1 MIKQNKKKLYILSG
15 PPASGKSTWIKN
27 NLSKLGKDETRVIS
41 RDEIRFFLV
50 KEDEPY
56 FSREKEVYTEFIRLI
71 KKYINMPEVNNIIVD
86 ATHLNSFSR
95 NKLFRSIGTDMM
107 NVDLYAIAFELPLD
121 ILLERNAGR
130 KGREFVP
137 ETAIKNMYNSY
148 SRPKLDE
155 GFKEI
160 YVYNEN
166 GLEKAIT
173 KGE

>member
-1 MIKQNKKKLYILSG
+1 MCG
-15 PPASGKSTWIKN
+15 APASGKSTWIKN

-56 FSREKEVYTEFIRLI
+56 FSRENEVYAEFVRLI

-95 NKLFRSIGTDMM
+95 NKLFRSIGADVM
-107 NVDLYAIAFELPLD
+107 NVDLYAITFELPLE
-121 ILLERNAGR
+121 ILLERNSNR

-148 SRPKLDE
+148 SRPKLEE

>member
-1 MIKQNKKKLYILSG
+1 MCG
-15 PPASGKSTWIKN
+15 APASGKSTWIEN
-27 NLSKLGKDETRVIS
+27 NLSKLGKNETHIIS

-56 FSREKEVYTEFIRLI
+56 FSKEKEVYAEFIQLI
-71 KKYINMPEVNNIIVD
+71 KKYIKMPGVNNIIVD

-95 NKLFRSIGTDMM
+95 NKLFRSIGADMI

-121 ILLERNAGR
+121 ILLKRNAGR

-148 SRPKLDE
+148 SRPKLEE

-160 YVYNEN
+160 YVYNEK
-166 GLEKAIT
+166 GLEKVIT

>member
-1 MIKQNKKKLYILSG
+1 MCG
-15 PPASGKSTWIKN
+15 APASGKSTWIKN
-27 NLSKLGKDETRVIS
+27 NLSKLGKDETRIIS

-56 FSREKEVYTEFIRLI
+56 FSREKEVYAEFIRLI
-71 KKYINMPEVNNIIVD
+71 KKYIKMPEVNNIIVD

-95 NKLFRSIGTDMM
+95 NKLFRSIGADMM

-121 ILLERNAGR
+121 ILLERNADR

-137 ETAIKNMYNSY
+137 ETAITNMYNSY

-173 KGE
+173 KGN

>member
-1 MIKQNKKKLYILSG
+1 MCG
-15 PPASGKSTWIKN
+15 APASGKSTWIKD

-95 NKLFRSIGTDMM
+95 NKLFRSIGADMM

-121 ILLERNAGR
+121 ILLERNTGR

-166 GLEKAIT
+166 GLEKVIT